1 MLINKSKKPTLSAKW
16 RTLAVAVMLAG
27 TLSPYG
33 QLVCFAQDPQVKSD
47 WAVDEVPK
55 AKQNPENSLTPS
67 TEQTIRSGTGE
78 QSAGNATT
86 GGATNVG
93 ETATAGA
100 DIKSGNSLGS
110 PSSNSAAGSSSSP
123 NLNGSSGTSAAA
135 DIPMVVPVVSPAT
148 KAVIETESK
157 KPAVEAQ
164 KTTAPSTVIKA
175 GTSSARLFGRIEQIT
190 SGKGA
195 NFPIVFK
202 AATPSLD
209 TSLTASALKGQAQD
223 ITMYSGTVAKSFP
236 EDYRGTWGGSLKVW
250 TLEQA
255 PICFQIDPEEA
266 SKVQRIF
273 TNKAEGSV
281 NFMFANDT
289 KGGIYLA
296 PAQIMFQVPG
306 KAVDLDKQMT
316 QMMGGQS
323 LASMGPMGQM
333 MAQMANSMPVPII
346 FAFGDLQTSSMA
358 KGLSGNEFVQRTMR
372 NTVRQLSKDVIE
384 QQIIAQMNEVM
395 KATGRPRVRYEESV
409 IRFTKVNPQ
418 QMYVQAAQVVYGP
431 DRKFQQ
437 KIVMYGYVTRG
448 QVVNTNP
455 YSGIMQMP
463 GLPGMTPGSQPSGG
477 FPQINP
483 GSIPGLTPGQNPF
496 GNGGSIPGL
505 PPGFNPF
512 QGLFGQ

>member
-1 MLINKSKKPTLSAKW
+1 MLINKSKKPTLSDRW
-16 RTLAVAVMLAG
+16 RTLAVAIMLAG

-33 QLVCFAQDPQVKSD
+33 QLACSAQDPQVKSD
-47 WAVDEVPK
+47 WAVDEAPK
-55 AKQNPENSLTPS
+55 PKQNSENSLTPITDQS
-67 TEQTIRSGTGE
+67 TKTGSLE
-78 QSAGNATT
+78 PSVGNATT
-86 GGATNVG
+86 GGVLGVG
-93 ETATAGA
+93 DGPPAGS
-100 DIKSGNSLGS
+100 DLKSVN
-110 PSSNSAAGSSSSP
+110 SNSSGSSSET
-123 NLNGSSGTSAAA
+123 NGSSGAATAA
-135 DIPMVVPVVSPAT
+135 DIPMVVPVVSPST
-148 KAVIETESK
+148 KAVIETEAK

-164 KTTAPSTVIKA
+164 KTIAPSTVIKA
-175 GTSSARLFGRIEQIT
+175 GTSSAKLFGRIEQIT

-296 PAQIMFQVPG
+296 PAQIMFQVSG

-358 KGLSGNEFVQRTMR
+358 KGLSGNEFVQRTLR
-372 NTVRQLSKDVIE
+372 NTVRQLSREVIE

>member
-1 MLINKSKKPTLSAKW
+1 MLINKSKKPTLSDRW
-16 RTLAVAVMLAG
+16 RTLAVAIMLAG

-33 QLVCFAQDPQVKSD
+33 QLACFAQDPQVKSD
-47 WAVDEVPK
+47 WAVDEAPK
-55 AKQNPENSLTPS
+55 PKQNSENSLTPITDES
-67 TEQTIRSGTGE
+67 TKTGSLE
-78 QSAGNATT
+78 PSVGNATT
-86 GGATNVG
+86 GGVLGVG
-93 ETATAGA
+93 DGPPAGS
-100 DIKSGNSLGS
+100 DLKSVN
-110 PSSNSAAGSSSSP
+110 SNSSGSSSEA
-123 NLNGSSGTSAAA
+123 NGSSGAATAA
-135 DIPMVVPVVSPAT
+135 DIPMVVPVVSPST
-148 KAVIETESK
+148 KAVIETEAK

-164 KTTAPSTVIKA
+164 KTIAPSTVIKA
-175 GTSSARLFGRIEQIT
+175 GTSSAKLFGRIEQIT

-296 PAQIMFQVPG
+296 PAQIMFQVSG

-358 KGLSGNEFVQRTMR
+358 KGLSGNEFVQRTLR
-372 NTVRQLSKDVIE
+372 NTVRQLSREVIE